1 MMNTESNSNTVYVY
15 WNSSFYRRYGDTF
28 IITLWKI
35 VVNLDQISSDINY
48 WIGIENKLDTSK
60 GIQIDDNNNQIIDSI
75 GSVYKTEEV
84 VMQIPLDLYNIFC
97 DLKLFIQCSFS
108 YSTNSTASAD

>member
-1 MMNTESNSNTVYVY
+1 MNTENNSNTVYVY
-15 WNSSFYRRYGDTF
+15 WNSSFYRRYSDIF

-35 VVNLDQISSDINY
+35 VTNSDQIGSNIKC
-48 WIGIENKLDTSK
+48 WTGLGNKLDTSK

-75 GSVYKTEEV
+75 GNLYRIGEV

-97 DLKLFIQCSFS
+97 DLRLFMQYSFS
-108 YSTNSTASAD
+108 YSTNSTISAD